1 MVLEQW
7 DYPYFKKKKFDL
19 YLYLNILY
27 KNNYIAKLLEENLG
41 KISDFGLEKEFFDM
55 TSKEN
60 P

>member
-1 MVLEQW
+1 MGLPIFQKE
-7 DYPYFKKKKFDL
+7 KKFDL